1 MSVTHQQKSGKQ
13 ARAVSRVSAI
23 LLATGLLFSLPVAAD
38 YDRGMS
44 ALQAGSH
51 RVALMEFQ
59 DAAQAG
65 HSGAQQK
72 LGDMYRLGQGT
83 TPDLAEAIK
92 WMTLAYLDGVR
103 EVLPTLE
110 MLRESVTESEL
121 VAGEQAALKWLEEA
135 NRVVFA
141 DDDTSS
147 LYEQF

>member
-1 MSVTHQQKSGKQ
+1 MSVTRKHKSGKQ
-13 ARAVSRVSAI
+13 HTVASIVTAVVFA
-23 LLATGLLFSLPVAAD
+23 AGLLVSLPASAD
-38 YDRGMS
+38 YDRGMA
-44 ALQAGSH
+44 ALQAGNH

-83 TPDLAEAIK
+83 TPNLVEAIK

-103 EVLPTLE
+103 ETLPTLE
-110 MLRESVTESEL
+110 MLRDSVSESEL
-121 VAGEQAALKWLEEA
+121 VEAEQAALKWLEDA

>member
-1 MSVTHQQKSGKQ
+1 MSSSIKQ
-13 ARAVSRVSAI
+13 MLGAAAFTAFI
-23 LLATGLLFSLPVAAD
+23 GFSLPAAAD
-38 YDRGMS
+38 YDRGMT
-44 ALQAGSH
+44 ALQAGNYN
-51 RVALMEFQ
+51 VALMEFQ

-65 HSGAQQK
+65 HSGAQLK

-83 TPDLAEAIK
+83 SPNLVEAIK

-103 EVLPTLE
+103 ESLPTLE
-110 MLRESVTESEL
+110 MLRDSVSESEL
-121 VAGEQAALKWLEEA
+121 VEAEQAALKWLEDA